1 MPSSSPT
8 VMPGGVAT
16 CTIKA
21 NGSAIPTNYLVN
33 AIRIEQ
39 SINRISVA
47 TISLL
52 DGSAALETFAI
63 SQSPTFVPGVAISIE
78 LGYNSTNTLV
88 FSGIVVKQTLQ
99 VDNTSGPVLEIEC
112 MDQAVKMVVGR
123 KSAGYSNKKDS
134 DVISTLISAAGLSA
148 SVATTTT
155 VIPELVQYYVSD
167 WDFMLTR
174 AEVNSMVVSTINGK
188 VSVFNPTADTTSV
201 LTLAYGVNLLAFSAK
216 LDCLTQ
222 LSQVK
227 ASAWD
232 YASQALIQAT
242 APNNLSGPGNL
253 SSKTLAQVVNAADY
267 QLQTSA
273 AQTND
278 ELSVWA
284 QGQILKSELSKI
296 IGEARFQGMATIV
309 PGQYLSLD
317 GAGSRFDG
325 DHFVSGVRHDMSEGN
340 WITEVSIG
348 LSPLWFVQENQVE
361 AAPAAGLL
369 PGISGLF
376 NGTVKKIDADPDS
389 EYRIL
394 VEVALF
400 NDSGAGLW
408 ARLSN
413 FYSTNGQG
421 VFFLPEIGDEV
432 ILGFLN
438 QDPRYPVILGSLYS
452 QKNRPYSQCMPN
464 DKNSMK
470 AIVTKSELRIMFDD
484 ENKILTVITPAN
496 NKLVLDDKNK
506 QIQMEDD
513 NGNSMV
519 MSSSGIT
526 IKSDKDITLQAGQQV
541 TIKGTAGV
549 TIQSS
554 QDVDVKGMNIN
565 ETADMN
571 YAAKGNINA
580 QVQGGAELTL
590 KAAMVM
596 IN

>member
-21 NGSAIPTNYLVN
+21 NGSTIPTNYLVN

>member
-1 MPSSSPT
+1 
-8 VMPGGVAT
+8 MPGGVAT

-21 NGSAIPTNYLVN
+21 NGSTIPTNYLVN